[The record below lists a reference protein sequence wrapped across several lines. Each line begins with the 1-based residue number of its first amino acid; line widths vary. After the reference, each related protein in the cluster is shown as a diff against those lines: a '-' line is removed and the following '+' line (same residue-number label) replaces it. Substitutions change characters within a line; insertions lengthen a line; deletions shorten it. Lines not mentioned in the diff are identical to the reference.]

1 MESSL
6 KQQLHLKKEWLI
18 RDAIGQELTQ
28 STNLQLA
35 ELEFT
40 CHGCQDE
47 PGCRYAWDA
56 YNLHGD
62 CLASK

>member
-1 MESSL
+1 MTD
-6 KQQLHLKKEWLI
+6 KHLKKEWLI
-18 RDAIGQELTQ
+18 KDAIGCELTQ
-28 STNLQLA
+28 STNPQEA
-35 ELEFT
+35 EREFT

-47 PGCRYAWDA
+47 PECRYAWDA